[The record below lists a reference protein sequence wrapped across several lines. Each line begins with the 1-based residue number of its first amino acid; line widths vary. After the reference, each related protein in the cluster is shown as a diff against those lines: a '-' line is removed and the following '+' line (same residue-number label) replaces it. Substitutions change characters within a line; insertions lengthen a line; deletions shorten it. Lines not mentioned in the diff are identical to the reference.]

1 MTRTAPSLGLTA
13 NCTFAPPVSYDS
25 GGSGEDTVDARI
37 ALVVPDNNIREEGI
51 ECAGARPFRHVHA
64 GTPYRI
70 EAGDGSVVAEG
81 ELPAGKAENA
91 DRSIDWNSERIPTVC
106 VMTFDVDLPE
116 RQRYRL
122 VIEGSVP
129 TVFARSLVR
138 EDETL
143 RLTLAG

>member
-1 MTRTAPSLGLTA
+1 MKRLFLVLVVLAG
-13 NCTFAPPVSYDS
+13 C

-81 ELPAGKAENA
+81 ELPAGKAANA
-91 DRSIDWNSERIPTVC
+91 DPSIDWNSERIPTVC
-106 VMTFDVDLPE
+106 VMTFDVELPE
-116 RQRYRL
+116 RPRYRL
-122 VIEGSVP
+122 VIQGSVP
-129 TVFARSLVR
+129 TPFPRSVIR
-138 EDETL
+138 EGKTL
-143 RLTLAG
+143 RLQLVG

>member
-1 MTRTAPSLGLTA
+1 VKRLVLVLLVALAG
-13 NCTFAPPVSYDS
+13 C
-25 GGSGEDTVDARI
+25 GGSDEESLDARI

-70 EAGDGSVVAEG
+70 EAGDGNVVAEG
-81 ELPAGKAENA
+81 ELPAGRAENA
-91 DRSIDWNSERIPTVC
+91 DPSIDWNSEKIPTVC
-106 VMTFDVDLPE
+106 VMTFDVELPE
-116 RQRYRL
+116 RPRYRL

-129 TVFARSLVR
+129 TAFARSLVR

-143 RLTLAG
+143 RLVLPG

>member
-1 MTRTAPSLGLTA
+1 VKRLVLVLLVALAG
-13 NCTFAPPVSYDS
+13 C
-25 GGSGEDTVDARI
+25 GGSDEESLDARI

-64 GTPYRI
+64 GTPFRI
-70 EAGDGSVVAEG
+70 EAGDGSVVGEG

-91 DRSIDWNSERIPTVC
+91 DPSIDWNSERIPTVC
-106 VMTFDVDLPE
+106 VMTFDIELPE
-116 RQRYRL
+116 RSRYRL

-143 RLTLAG
+143 RLVLPG

>member
-1 MTRTAPSLGLTA
+1 MKRLVLVLLVALAGCGGSDEESLG
-13 NCTFAPPVSYDS
+13 
-25 GGSGEDTVDARI
+25 ARI

-64 GTPYRI
+64 GTSYRI

-81 ELPAGKAENA
+81 ELPAGRAENA
-91 DRSIDWNSERIPTVC
+91 DPSIDWNSEKIPTVC
-106 VMTFDVDLPE
+106 VMTFDVELPE
-116 RQRYRL
+116 RPRYRL

-129 TVFARSLVR
+129 TAFARSLVR

-143 RLTLAG
+143 RLVLQG

>member
-1 MTRTAPSLGLTA
+1 MKRLVLVLLVVLAG
-13 NCTFAPPVSYDS
+13 C

-64 GTPYRI
+64 GTPFRI

-81 ELPAGKAENA
+81 ELPAGKAANA
-91 DRSIDWNSERIPTVC
+91 DPSIDWNSERIPTVC
-106 VMTFDVDLPE
+106 VMTFDVELPE
-116 RQRYRL
+116 RPRYRL

-129 TVFARSLVR
+129 TPFARSVIR
-138 EDETL
+138 EGETL
-143 RLTLAG
+143 RLQLAG

>member
-1 MTRTAPSLGLTA
+1 MRRLGLVA
-13 NCTFAPPVSYDS
+13 LLALAGCG
-25 GGSGEDTVDARI
+25 GGSGEDTLDASL

-81 ELPAGKAENA
+81 ELPAGVAENA
-91 DRSIDWNSERIPTVC
+91 DPSIDWNTDRIPTVC
-106 VMTFDVDLPE
+106 VMTFDVDFPE
-116 RQRYRL
+116 RARYRL
-122 VIEGSVP
+122 VIDGSVP
-129 TVFARSLVR
+129 VTFSRSLVD
-138 EDETL
+138 EGETL